1 MHTGSQQPL
10 QQEFDSLSPNRVAN
24 RREFVAGL
32 VASGFALAV
41 QPVAAQSVIKTPAD
55 GLVAGAVEIPAGDIT
70 LRGYRAMPAG
80 KGPFPTVLV
89 VEEIFGVHEW
99 IQDICRRL
107 ARAGY
112 LAVAPDLFAR
122 QGDPTQYD
130 TIPKIFENV
139 ISKVPDA
146 QVMRD
151 LDATAA
157 WAAKNGGDAARLG
170 ITGFCW
176 GGRITWLYAAHNPKL
191 KAGVAWYGRLVSQAS
206 ELSPKHPIDLVAEIK
221 APVLGFYG
229 GKDQGIPVDSVEKM
243 RTALK
248 AANSHSE
255 VRIYPDADHGFL
267 ADYRPSFNPAAAAD
281 AWPKALAWLQQH
293 GV

>member
-1 MHTGSQQPL
+1 MQTGSKQPL
-10 QQEFDSLSPNRVAN
+10 QQEFDSLSPARVAN

-41 QPVAAQSVIKTPAD
+41 QPVAAQSVVKTPAD
-55 GLVAGAVEIPAGDIT
+55 GLVAGTVEIPAGDIT
-70 LRGYRAMPAG
+70 LRAYRAMPAG
-80 KGPFPTVLV
+80 KGPLPVVLV

-107 ARAGY
+107 AKAGY

-157 WAAKNGGDAARLG
+157 WAGKNGGDAARLG

-191 KAGVAWYGRLVSQAS
+191 KAGVAWYGRLVSQPSA
-206 ELSPKHPIDLVAEIK
+206 LTPKHPIDLVAEIK

-243 RTALK
+243 GAALK
-248 AANSHSE
+248 AANSRSE
-255 VRIYPDADHGFL
+255 VRIYPEADHGFL

>member
-1 MHTGSQQPL
+1 MHPGSQQPL

-248 AANSHSE
+248 AASSRSE